1 MDGSHRTVPRLV
13 ATWKFGL
20 PACETGWPLLA
31 RGDGPGA
38 VIATCSH
45 AERDPAVDSVG
56 YGGIPDGSG
65 RVTLDASYMESPRVA
80 AGVCVVG
87 RHLEVARLARLAA
100 ERTRQVLIAGPGADE
115 FAEQAGVPLAELL
128 SPAASAAPQ
137 GAGAHDTIGVLGV
150 DATGRLFGA
159 CSTSGLGRKRPGR
172 VGDSPIIGHG
182 LYVDPEVGAVT
193 ATGVGELI
201 MRVCGS
207 FLAVELMRRGASTLD
222 ALREVLERIDRTLDV
237 SPNDQVAFLALR
249 PDGECAGA
257 ALINGF
263 EFAVRDVSG
272 GRLCA
277 PGVTMHQRQARQS

>member
-1 MDGSHRTVPRLV
+1 MSVPRLV
-13 ATWKFGL
+13 ATWRFGL
-20 PACETGWPLLA
+20 GACDAAWSLLEQ
-31 RGDGPGA
+31 GDGPGA
-38 VIATCSH
+38 VVAACDH
-45 AERDPAVDSVG
+45 AERDPTVDSVG

-65 RVTLDASYMESPRVA
+65 RVTLDASYMESPRIA

-87 RHLEVARLARLAA
+87 RHLAVAQVARLAA

-115 FAEQAGVPLAELL
+115 FAQQAGVESADLL
-128 SPAASAAPQ
+128 SPTAAMAPQ

-150 DATGRLFGA
+150 DAAGRLFGA

-193 ATGVGELI
+193 ATGTGELI

-222 ALREVLERIDRTLDV
+222 ALQEVLQRIDRTLDV
-237 SPNDQVAFLALR
+237 SPSDQVAFLALR
-249 PDGECAGA
+249 SDGECAGA

-263 EFAVRDVSG
+263 EFAMRDSAG
-272 GRLCA
+272 ARLCG
-277 PGVTMHQRQARQS
+277 PGVTIHHRPANQS